1 MASRSP
7 FEQDDEVPNLIEDK
21 SHSTAGTPVAMMQMA
36 NPTVSRDRNTVS
48 FAPITSALPYLNMN
62 TIHISCSS
70 DRFDPY
76 GNFVGMIVYGYNGQS
91 DFYLNGRHCRA
102 GYMLIKNVNS
112 INHIPTD
119 TMHKKLFKWF
129 FGIDL
134 PSEFSGGGFAYQNGT
149 WKHNSFSFNINADL
163 YHDTQ
168 KGMHQIEQQLVN
180 AALNR
185 LYMNHEWSCN
195 QNLSVKEILS
205 TGNRATFF
213 DQSSQFYDVPAY
225 DGPC

>member
-21 SHSTAGTPVAMMQMA
+21 SYSAAGTPVAMMQMA

-112 INHIPTD
+112 INRIPAD
-119 TMHKKLFKWF
+119 TMHKKLFKCF

-185 LYMNHEWSCN
+185 LYINDQWFYSP
-195 QNLSVKEILS
+195 NLPVKEIFS
-205 TGNRATFF
+205 RNTRPIYS
-213 DQSSQFYDVPAY
+213 DQSSQFTNIVQYHW
-225 DGPC
+225 